1 MKNKILIAL
10 CGLLFLNNYNLEA
23 KDIQKVEEW
32 KIQND
37 PYYKHK
43 KSQFEVLMINSKYT
57 TMMLGDSITDEGRW
71 DKLLNNNSVQNRG
84 ISGDTT
90 SGVLDRLST
99 VSPSIKQVFIMIGV
113 NDIMRGKSENEVF
126 ENYKKII
133 KFFEEK
139 NIKVHIQSTLYIGE
153 TRKQSFNPKIEK
165 LNEKLKD
172 FAQNNNNIDFI
183 DLNPIFAPNKVLKS
197 EFTTD
202 DLHLNG
208 KAYTLWVKEIEKY
221 IDLL

>member
-1 MKNKILIAL
+1 MKNKIFLAL
-10 CGLLFLNNYNLEA
+10 CGTIFLTGCSFKEV
-23 KDIQKVEEW
+23 KTQEW

-43 KSQFEVLMINSKYT
+43 KSQFEVLMNNSKYT

-71 DKLLNNNSVQNRG
+71 EELLNSNIVQNRG

-113 NDIMRGKSENEVF
+113 NDIMRGKEANEVF

-133 KFFEEK
+133 KFFQEK
-139 NIKVHIQSTLYIGE
+139 NIKIYIQSTLYIGE
-153 TRKQSFNPKIEK
+153 TRKQNFNSKIEELNSK
-165 LNEKLKD
+165 LEF
-172 FAQNNNNIDFI
+172 FAKNNQITFI
-183 DLNPIFAPNKVLKS
+183 NLNPIFAPNKVLKQ

-208 KAYTLWVKEIEKY
+208 KAYTLWVNEIKKY
-221 IDLL
+221 ID